1 MCKKGFCIICRKDE
15 QEMSDEHVIP
25 EAIGG
30 YYHIYS
36 VCKTCNSRLGD
47 HIDKLLLNHW
57 FIKASRYEK
66 GLKGYSGKIPNPLI
80 GEGTLSTGEKV
91 RVEQDDDG
99 KMSIR
104 LIPPKIAS
112 SDGRSFKIQVD
123 AKDENT
129 IPQIQTKILKR
140 NNIDPSMSQL
150 VSERQVVNIDHP
162 EVKMQFTID
171 LEEYILGLLKIAY
184 EFTVDKI
191 EGYIDDPIAIRYAS
205 ILHDGDV
212 NRLSEVFIEGD
223 AIANGGLK
231 ILDSIIDN
239 SNTNRH
245 ILLLLN
251 LEGKLYCI
259 VKLFDKFCQII
270 KMSDCNYGEDGM
282 VLIAIND
289 FLKKECR
296 LYNPI
301 DLIKATKYSEYT
313 TFKFSTEAQ
322 AYLDKQKNNE
332 KIGFVCNFERDN
344 LLFDCHKN
352 ILCTESMLL
361 LMLEKLNHVKDSIYK
376 SNEISVIYTIPPGY
390 YYLCAP
396 EDVLLMVEEITKVTV
411 FQKI

>member
-36 VCKTCNSRLGD
+36 VCKTCNSKLGD

-104 LIPPKIAS
+104 LIPSKIAS

-129 IPQIQTKILKR
+129 ILQIQTKILKR

-184 EFTVDKI
+184 EFARKNNKERVSIVTKANIIKTTDGKFLNIAKKVAEEYPEITTDEWFIDIMTAKLVDEK
-191 EGYIDDPIAIRYAS
+191 RR
-205 ILHDGDV
+205 GDFK
-212 NRLSEVFIEGD
+212 VFILPNLYGDIITDEAAEFQGGVGTAGSANIGKKYAMFEAIHGSAPRMVNEGR
-223 AIANGGLK
+223 AIYADPCSML
-231 ILDSIIDN
+231 
-239 SNTNRH
+239 RAAV
-245 ILLLLN
+245 LLLSHIGYQK
-251 LEGKLYCI
+251 EADKLASALDICMFEEKRIKVTGRNTGATCEEFTAY
-259 VKLFDKFCQII
+259 VK
-270 KMSDCNYGEDGM
+270 
-282 VLIAIND
+282 
-289 FLKKECR
+289 
-296 LYNPI
+296 
-301 DLIKATKYSEYT
+301 
-313 TFKFSTEAQ
+313 
-322 AYLDKQKNNE
+322 
-332 KIGFVCNFERDN
+332 
-344 LLFDCHKN
+344 
-352 ILCTESMLL
+352 
-361 LMLEKLNHVKDSIYK
+361 EKL
-376 SNEISVIYTIPPGY
+376 
-390 YYLCAP
+390 
-396 EDVLLMVEEITKVTV
+396 
-411 FQKI
+411 